1 MKYFLLL
8 VVIAALFIWLAPKL
22 FDGLGRVLNPAYVV
36 VDDKTEVQGK
46 ISSHS
51 ANRGKYRFS
60 LGGRGETFDFD
71 NFQNQ
76 TLWEDGRLG
85 SYLADG
91 DSVSKPANST
101 MLTLSRN
108 GRRNQWYLVLPSPP
122 GN

>member
-1 MKYFLLL
+1 MRYFLLL

-22 FDGLGRVLNPAYVV
+22 FDGLGRVLSPTYVV

-60 LGGRGETFDFD
+60 LEGRGETFDFD

-76 TLWEDGRLG
+76 LLWQDGRLG

-91 DSVSKPANST
+91 DSVSKPANAT
-101 MLTLSRN
+101 VLILSRN
-108 GRRNQWYLVLPSPP
+108 GQRSQWYLVLPSPDK
-122 GN
+122 

>member
-8 VVIAALFIWLAPKL
+8 IVIAALFIWLAPKL
-22 FDGLGRVLNPAYVV
+22 FDGLASVLSPTYVV
-36 VDDKTEVQGK
+36 VDGKTEVQGT

-60 LGGRGETFDFD
+60 LEGRRETFDFD

-76 TLWEDGRLG
+76 VLWVDGRLG

-91 DSVSKPANST
+91 DSVSKSATSPV
-101 MLTLSRN
+101 LVLSRN
-108 GRRNQWYLVLPSPP
+108 GQLSQWTLVAPDPNP
-122 GN
+122 

>member
-1 MKYFLLL
+1 
-8 VVIAALFIWLAPKL
+8 VVN
-22 FDGLGRVLNPAYVV
+22 G
-36 VDDKTEVQGK
+36 KTEVQGK

-60 LGGRGETFDFD
+60 LEGRGETFDFD

-76 TLWEDGRLG
+76 TFWENGRLG

-101 MLTLSRN
+101 VLILSRN
-108 GRRNQWYLVLPSPP
+108 GQHSQWYLVLPSP